1 MADDSPPSRS
11 ARPESHGEMEASYI
25 SNLQQVPLVWMR
37 VDFQCILLM
46 VILQRLQTLCF
57 SSDSSLFEI
66 CRQIRIQ
73 VFVEEQGF
81 DIGDEFDELDRTSV
95 HALFSLSVRPNEHI
109 GTLRYDPKKA
119 KIGRLALLPAYRRSG
134 IGKQMMISF
143 ERRLMDNS
151 MSMDQ
156 GSSLSLPDSS
166 TPVQLR
172 LHSQLRVI
180 GFYSKIGYEP
190 VGPTFIGMCSCISSS
205 LMSISQQ

>member
-11 ARPESHGEMEASYI
+11 ARPESHGEMEAS
-25 SNLQQVPLVWMR
+25 VR
-37 VDFQCILLM
+37 
-46 VILQRLQTLCF
+46 RGA
-57 SSDSSLFEI
+57 
-66 CRQIRIQ
+66 R
-73 VFVEEQGF
+73 F

-119 KIGRLALLPAYRRSG
+119 KIGRIALLPAYRRSG

-190 VGPTFIGMCSCISSS
+190 
-205 LMSISQQ
+205 